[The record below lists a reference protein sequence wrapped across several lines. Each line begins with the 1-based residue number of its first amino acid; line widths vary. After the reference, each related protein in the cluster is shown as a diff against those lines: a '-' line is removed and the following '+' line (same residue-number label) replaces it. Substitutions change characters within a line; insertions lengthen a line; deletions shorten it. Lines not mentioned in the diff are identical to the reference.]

1 MKLPEKLQRLFY
13 RYHADRLDT
22 TRHALIII
30 PTVLAD
36 GTLEDWDWLF
46 DVYGWNTLQQWIR
59 EPLHARML
67 PPAMERF
74 WTLVLD
80 GVPRETP
87 RWQGGNALRRVP
99 PDALPDWFPTELR

>member
-46 DVYGWNTLQQWIR
+46 DVYGWDTLQQWIR

-99 PDALPDWFPTELR
+99 PMRCPIGFPRS